1 MLKPSPTALV
11 AVWEMMMATIEK
23 TFSFTVD
30 QNRVAGRAAAFKA
43 MTPEERCAA
52 YLARMTRENIV
63 RGAAF

>member
-1 MLKPSPTALV
+1 
-11 AVWEMMMATIEK
+11 MMATIEK